1 MKGIPVLMYHALEDA
16 GHPAGAKDAGEQL
29 YILQTEQFREQMAYL
44 KQNGYRTCLLDEL
57 TVMETWPE
65 KTVVLTFD
73 DGHESNYTLAL
84 PILQQYGFKAHFFI
98 TTGWIG
104 TPYFLTP
111 EQIKALHEAG
121 MGIGSHGVTHRFLS
135 DLPDNEAVSELTES
149 RERLSAIVGSSV
161 TSFSAPGGRI
171 TSSLASSASKL
182 GYSVIC
188 NSEPLMLNQKHLHSL
203 LPRIAVR
210 HSISIKE
217 FTEILVKGIPSTNYI
232 RYHLLRT
239 AKTWLGN
246 KRYEYVRSLL
256 VHHKE
261 MSK

>member
-16 GHPAGAKDAGEQL
+16 SHPAGAKDAGEQL

-73 DGHESNYTLAL
+73 DGHQSNHTLAL

-161 TSFSAPGGRI
+161 TSFSAPGGRFCKRTEQSARQI
-171 TSSLASSASKL
+171 GYRYFVTSEVGLVSIDAFTTFIPRCTIKAATSLAEFSAVVAGNTAMINSMAQRARLLCMAKKL
-182 GYSVIC
+182 
-188 NSEPLMLNQKHLHSL
+188 
-203 LPRIAVR
+203 
-210 HSISIKE
+210 
-217 FTEILVKGIPSTNYI
+217 
-232 RYHLLRT
+232 
-239 AKTWLGN
+239 LGN
-246 KRYEYVRSLL
+246 TLYEKIRRL
-256 VHHKE
+256 VL
-261 MSK
+261 